1 MNNLDDDDDYWDNDD
16 DWIWEVVMPG
26 EKEREK
32 RTFDDM
38 NDGAEENASTQDDMV
53 GGGLFTFDIREG
65 SMPQRWRNVV
75 HKTRHTARLQ
85 QTREVRRGDLLG
97 EELSTAIR
105 NALVSVLEMHPTL
118 RGTDR
123 IHFNMHSTAF
133 ASGTN
138 HCFQSV
144 QFRVSEIGDG
154 EGSTERFATYMTQ
167 LARQLNSS
175 QSFSPGDDF
184 ALDVTTIRLPEEGGA
199 RYKRCDVIKARVRGI
214 VKSSRVIIKNDDAS
228 CCARAIV
235 TMKAKSQGDHGE
247 FPESSYQSLR
257 SGLPCQTTL
266 ARRLCSEAGVPFDRP
281 CGVEELQLFQRAL
294 LPTYRLKVLQVG
306 LPHMIIFSGEDAP
319 RVIRLILED
328 GHYDGC
334 WSFPAMLGRKMFC
347 DLCDKGFDHDTFDKH
362 PCDGRKCPSC
372 HSPEC
377 EEYGRA
383 REGGGSR
390 RFRNPTV
397 LSEIGDG
404 EGSTERF
411 ATYMTQLARQLNSS
425 QSFSP
430 GDDFALDVTT
440 IRLPEEGG
448 ARYKRCDVIKARV
461 RGIVKSSRVIIK
473 NDDASCCAR
482 AIVTMKAKSQGDHG
496 EFPESSYQSLRS
508 GLPCQTTLARR
519 LCSEAGVPFDR
530 PCGVEELQ
538 LFQRALLPTYR
549 LKVLQVGLPHMIIFS
564 GEDAPRVIRLILEDG
579 HYDGCWSF
587 PAMLGRKMFCDLC
600 DKGFDHDT
608 FDKHPCD
615 GRKCPSCHSP
625 ECEEYG
631 RAREGGGSRR
641 FRNPTVLCPFCHRMF
656 FGDACMTRHEVRE
669 SGRGGVKSMCDRKKS
684 CPDCCKTFDV
694 EFGENGRRKGS
705 PHRCGVVEC
714 RNCEKKVDMATHQC
728 FIQKVKESEDHRK
741 FKWVPENRVGNRA
754 TSGSP
759 NREGKIKV
767 KCDPPLFVYADYEA
781 MSNAEGCQEAVL
793 LCYETS
799 ESETCVMLGGNDCTS
814 AFIRDMDALAVDQDG
829 DDRKVICVFHNLK
842 GYDGMFIMEHLYKE
856 KRAVDR
862 IVNVGA
868 KVLSFVSD
876 KLSFKDSACF
886 LPFPLAAFSTTFNL
900 TELHKG
906 FFPHAFNV
914 QRNQTYRRPMPPR
927 SDYDPDGMSESKRR
941 EFDEWYDARVAS
953 GHVFDLAREMRTYC
967 ESDVKLLKAG
977 CERFVAEFKKVAMFD
992 PMEKCL
998 TIAAACNRYWRK
1010 CQLQSNTLVAVEP
1023 NNGWKGSTPPQ
1034 SRVAR
1039 EWLSFE
1045 NAQLLASA
1053 AGSAAGGD
1061 RIRHGFNGG
1070 EHRIAGMLVDGYDPL
1085 QRVACEFNGCFFHGC
1100 IVCFPHQRHSV
1111 TRYRSDRSLDEC
1123 FEATLLKRRKLEASG
1138 FVVKTMWECEWKK
1151 KKKAAL
1157 EGSALKRWLASYDA
1171 NVTPLEPRDAFFGGR
1186 TNAVR
1191 LHRAADVAAGEKIYY
1206 QDVTSLYPWV
1216 NKYCCY
1222 PTGHRKVITQFDDP
1236 TDLADFFGLVKL
1248 TILPP
1253 RGLYHPVLPMRQGG
1267 KLTFPLCRLCVET
1280 EMPRPMHERSSRC
1293 PHSND
1298 ERCLTGTWCTPEVRE
1313 AIARGYVT
1321 VKLHEVW
1328 HFPPEQRRTGLFANY
1343 VNRWLKAKTE
1353 SSGYPRWADTDEKK
1367 LEYRNAFLD
1376 REGIWL
1382 DCSLISKNAGRKAT
1396 AKLMLNSFWGKFG
1409 ENLRKTSPSRSLAWP
1424 ISMPPSRIP

>member
-214 VKSSRVIIKNDDAS
+214 VKSSRI
-228 CCARAIV
+228 
-235 TMKAKSQGDHGE
+235 
-247 FPESSYQSLR
+247 
-257 SGLPCQTTL
+257 
-266 ARRLCSEAGVPFDRP
+266 
-281 CGVEELQLFQRAL
+281 
-294 LPTYRLKVLQVG
+294 
-306 LPHMIIFSGEDAP
+306 
-319 RVIRLILED
+319 
-328 GHYDGC
+328 
-334 WSFPAMLGRKMFC
+334 
-347 DLCDKGFDHDTFDKH
+347 
-362 PCDGRKCPSC
+362 
-372 HSPEC
+372 
-377 EEYGRA
+377 
-383 REGGGSR
+383 
-390 RFRNPTV
+390 
-397 LSEIGDG
+397 
-404 EGSTERF
+404 
-411 ATYMTQLARQLNSS
+411 
-425 QSFSP
+425 
-430 GDDFALDVTT
+430 
-440 IRLPEEGG
+440 
-448 ARYKRCDVIKARV
+448 
-461 RGIVKSSRVIIK
+461 IIK

-914 QRNQTYRRPMPPR
+914 QRNQTYRGPMPPR

-1085 QRVACEFNGCFFHGC
+1085 QRVAYEFNGCFFHGC

-1157 EGSALKRWLASYDA
+1157 EGSALKRWLASYDT

-1222 PTGHRKVITQFDDP
+1222 PTGHPKVITQFDDP

-1280 EMPRPMHERSSRC
+1280 EMPRPMHERSSLC

-1409 ENLRKTSPSRSLAWP
+1409 ENLRKTSTQQITCVADLYAAVTDPLKTPCDLRIFNDEVLELVYRNPDDECVENGKTNIFVAAFTTCHARLKLYGYLHTLQEQVLYFDTDSVIYSCLPGQHSLENGDFLGDLTDELSSPGEYIVEFTSGGPKNYGYRTSEGKTECKVRGFSLGSVRGQAQLNYDILRDNVIEELTNP
-1424 ISMPPSRIP
+1424 EEDGTRRVVPVVNPHFFTRDAATKRLRVVPRRKEYGLVFDKRVVDATTFKSFPYGFH